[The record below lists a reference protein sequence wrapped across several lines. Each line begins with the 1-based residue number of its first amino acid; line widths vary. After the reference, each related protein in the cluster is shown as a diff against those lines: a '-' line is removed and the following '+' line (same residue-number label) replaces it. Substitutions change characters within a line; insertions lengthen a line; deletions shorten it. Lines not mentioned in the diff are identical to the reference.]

1 MKLLQGNSDKGT
13 RTRVRKIHPQIHLWT
28 TSHVTRLLLPSKQSL
43 ACGLGSLLKPG
54 MVSRSLL
61 GQPTSYSSVTA
72 PDGLV
77 KLRRL
82 LSTHCVTTLWGGD
95 ILHQDKECLQMTKPD
110 SVRRS
115 HFPGTTRLEG
125 GDAGSECCPSPSG
138 DSSSRQGLGGDQ
150 HGRQSIPFLS
160 QTHAGTKHT
169 HTHTFKGNEETHE

>member
-1 MKLLQGNSDKGT
+1 
-13 RTRVRKIHPQIHLWT
+13 
-28 TSHVTRLLLPSKQSL
+28 
-43 ACGLGSLLKPG
+43 

-110 SVRRS
+110 SVKRS

-160 QTHAGTKHT
+160 QTHTGTTHT
-169 HTHTFKGNEETHE
+169 HTHTFKGNEETRKNVCSTDNPTRRSRHKKTGPGVSLVGRL